1 MERHQHHRRRSFQR
15 QWIYRDEADDSAEVR
30 TSIVLN
36 KEVKTMGNLKSLM
49 KIAKAG
55 FALKT
60 SDREVMPIPLKFMTT
75 FFLFTPFL

>member
-1 MERHQHHRRRSFQR
+1 
-15 QWIYRDEADDSAEVR
+15 
-30 TSIVLN
+30 
-36 KEVKTMGNLKSLM
+36 MGSLKSLM

-60 SDREVMPIPLKFMTT
+60 SDREVMPIPLKLMTI